1 MFISKKHI
9 PRRTFLR
16 GAGVAMGL
24 PLLESMIPAGTA
36 LAQTAANPRTR
47 VGFIFIP
54 HGASMP
60 YWTPKAAGTDF
71 EMTPILSPL
80 TPFRNQ
86 LTIVSGTAHRM
97 ADAQP
102 GEKGADHAH
111 PAAVFLSGAHPKR
124 TTGQDV
130 RCGTTVDQVM
140 ARHIGQDT
148 PLPSLELGIE
158 DIGATGTCGSGYSCV
173 YSNTIS
179 WQNQVK
185 PLPMEIRPR
194 VVFERL
200 FGDGSNPEER
210 LARKQK
216 NRSLLDSISHDVA
229 RLKVNIGTS
238 DRARLDQYLDDIRE
252 LERRL
257 QMSEKHTA
265 IELTESNTAI
275 GVPESFEEHVGLMF
289 DLMTLAFKSEITR
302 ISTLMLGRELTVRSF
317 PESGFNGGWHGTSH
331 HGNNPARM
339 EQWSKI
345 NRYHVLVFT
354 RLLEKL
360 RSTPDGDG
368 NLLDHSMI
376 LYGSALS
383 NGNAHDHHPLP
394 VALVGGGSGKIKG
407 GRHIASNNAPMSNL
421 LLSMLDKVGIEIES
435 FGDSTERFEL

>member
-1 MFISKKHI
+1 M
-9 PRRTFLR
+9 
-16 GAGVAMGL
+16 GAAVAL
-24 PLLESMIPAGTA
+24 PLLESMVPAGTA
-36 LAQTAANPRTR
+36 LAQTAANPKTR

-60 YWTPKAAGTDF
+60 YWTPKTEGTGF

-80 TPFRNQ
+80 TPFRDR

-140 ARHIGQDT
+140 AKQIGQDT

-158 DIGATGTCGSGYSCV
+158 DVGATGTCGSGYSCV

-179 WQNQVK
+179 WQTPFK
-185 PLPMEIRPR
+185 PLPMEIKPR
-194 VVFERL
+194 IVFERL
-200 FGDGSNPEER
+200 FGDGSNADER

-216 NRSLLDSISHDVA
+216 NRSLLDSIMHDVA
-229 RLKVNIGTS
+229 RLKVNIGPS
-238 DRARLDQYLDDIRE
+238 DRTRLDQYLDDIRE

-265 IELTESNTAI
+265 VELTETTTAI
-275 GVPESFEEHVGLMF
+275 GVPESFEEHVDLMY

-317 PESGFNGGWHGTSH
+317 RESGFNGGWHGTSH
-331 HGNNPARM
+331 HGNNPERMQSWAR
-339 EQWSKI
+339 I
-345 NRYHVLVFT
+345 NAYHVQVFT

-360 RSTPDGDG
+360 QSTPDGDG
-368 NLLDHSMI
+368 TLLDHSMI

-394 VALVGGGSGKIKG
+394 VVLVGGGSGKIKG
-407 GRHIASNNAPMSNL
+407 GRHIASNHAPMSNL
-421 LLSMLDKVGIEIES
+421 LLTMLDRVGINLET
-435 FGDSTERFEL
+435 FGDSTGRFEI

>member
-1 MFISKKHI
+1 M
-9 PRRTFLR
+9 
-16 GAGVAMGL
+16 GAAVAL
-24 PLLESMIPAGTA
+24 PLLESMVPAGTA
-36 LAQTAANPRTR
+36 LAQTAANPKTR

-60 YWTPKAAGTDF
+60 YWTPKTEGTGF

-80 TPFRNQ
+80 TPFRDR
-86 LTIVSGTAHRM
+86 LTIESGTAHRM

-140 ARHIGQDT
+140 AKQIGQDT

-158 DIGATGTCGSGYSCV
+158 DVGATGTCGSGYSCV

-179 WQNQVK
+179 WQTPFK
-185 PLPMEIRPR
+185 PLPMEIKPR
-194 VVFERL
+194 IVFERL
-200 FGDGSNPEER
+200 FGDGSNADER

-216 NRSLLDSISHDVA
+216 NRSLLDSIMHDVA
-229 RLKVNIGTS
+229 RLKVNIGPS
-238 DRARLDQYLDDIRE
+238 DRTRLDQYLDDIRE

-265 IELTESNTAI
+265 VELTETTTAI
-275 GVPESFEEHVGLMF
+275 GVPESFEEHVDLMY

-317 PESGFNGGWHGTSH
+317 RESGFNGGWHGTSH
-331 HGNNPARM
+331 HGNNSERMQQWAR
-339 EQWSKI
+339 I
-345 NRYHVLVFT
+345 NAYHVQVFT

-360 RSTPDGDG
+360 QSTPDGDG
-368 NLLDHSMI
+368 TLLDHSMI

-394 VALVGGGSGKIKG
+394 VVLVGGGSGKIKG
-407 GRHIASNNAPMSNL
+407 GRHIASNHAPMSNL
-421 LLSMLDKVGIEIES
+421 LLTMLDRVGINLET
-435 FGDSTERFEL
+435 FGDSTGRFEI

>member
-1 MFISKKHI
+1 MFISKRHI

-16 GAGVAMGL
+16 GMGAAVAL
-24 PLLESMIPAGTA
+24 PLLESMVPAGTA
-36 LAQTAANPRTR
+36 LAQTAANPKTR

-60 YWTPKAAGTDF
+60 YWTPKTEGTGF

-80 TPFRNQ
+80 TPFRDR

-140 ARHIGQDT
+140 AKQIGQDT

-158 DIGATGTCGSGYSCV
+158 DVGATGTCGSGYSCV

-179 WQNQVK
+179 WQTPFK
-185 PLPMEIRPR
+185 PLPMEIKPR
-194 VVFERL
+194 IVFERL
-200 FGDGSNPEER
+200 FGDGSNADER

-216 NRSLLDSISHDVA
+216 NRSLLDSIMHDVA
-229 RLKVNIGTS
+229 RLKVNIGPS
-238 DRARLDQYLDDIRE
+238 DRTRLDQYLDDIRE

-265 IELTESNTAI
+265 VELTETTTAI
-275 GVPESFEEHVGLMF
+275 GVPESFEEHVDLMY

-317 PESGFNGGWHGTSH
+317 RESGFNGGWHGTSH
-331 HGNNPARM
+331 HGNNPERMQSWAR
-339 EQWSKI
+339 I
-345 NRYHVLVFT
+345 NAYHVQVFT

-360 RSTPDGDG
+360 QSTPDGDG
-368 NLLDHSMI
+368 TLLDHSMI

-394 VALVGGGSGKIKG
+394 VVLVGGGSGKIKG
-407 GRHIASNNAPMSNL
+407 GRHIASNHAPMSNL
-421 LLSMLDKVGIEIES
+421 LLTMLDRVGINLET
-435 FGDSTERFEL
+435 FGDSTGRFEI